1 LRLEIGEGVSQQ
13 TQFFEFT
20 PSRGRGNGESLARE
34 SHLYRKG
41 DIVLAD
47 RGYCTAK
54 GMLAILQA
62 QADYIIRTRMSTM
75 PLAEDGLSA
84 KEANERDD
92 YLWSEFKMVY
102 QMLFTK
108 LNVVAYLEKKL
119 QKQIIENLKKNAQRE
134 KRRKRKTSIAKT
146 QWDILKNKIAG

>member
-1 LRLEIGEGVSQQ
+1 
-13 TQFFEFT
+13 
-20 PSRGRGNGESLARE
+20 
-34 SHLYRKG
+34 
-41 DIVLAD
+41 
-47 RGYCTAK
+47 
-54 GMLAILQA
+54 MLAILQA

-119 QKQIIENLKKNAQRE
+119 QKQIIENLKK
-134 KRRKRKTSIAKT
+134 KRSERKTAKK
-146 QWDILKNKIAG
+146 KNKHRKNSMGHTQKQNCRLKKTLS